1 MQKTKPKIKK
11 ATPNSAMKDA
21 KENKLK
27 SGALAVYDMQGN
39 KSGEVPC
46 AFGGSVNTAVLSQA
60 VAMYLANKRCGLAAT
75 KTRGEVSGGGKKP
88 WKQKGTGR
96 ARAGSS
102 RSPLW
107 RHGGVVFGPHP
118 RNFHYAL
125 PPKIR
130 NAALLSAL
138 NEKILKDDIM
148 VLEAIKISQPKS
160 KEIQTLLNNL
170 KVKESATIVMQ
181 QIEKDI
187 QKAVRNFPHVR
198 TALAKNLNAL
208 EVLETKKILISKDAL
223 KVLQERLV

>member
-1 MQKTKPKIKK
+1 MSKK
-11 ATPNSAMKDA
+11 LS
-21 KENKLK
+21 
-27 SGALAVYDMQGN
+27 VYDIQG
-39 KSGEVPC
+39 KKTEEIDSIFDGK
-46 AFGGSVNTAVLSQA
+46 VNPAVISQ
-60 VAMYLANKRCGLAAT
+60 VVTMSLANRRAGLAAT

-125 PPKIR
+125 PSKIR

-181 QIEKDI
+181 QSEKDI

-198 TALAKNLNAL
+198 TALAKDLNAL

-223 KVLQERLV
+223 KVLQERLGGYSKPR